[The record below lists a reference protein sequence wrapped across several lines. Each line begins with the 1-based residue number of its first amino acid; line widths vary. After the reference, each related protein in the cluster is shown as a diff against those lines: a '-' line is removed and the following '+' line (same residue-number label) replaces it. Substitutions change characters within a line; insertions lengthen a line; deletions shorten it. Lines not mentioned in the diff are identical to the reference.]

1 MKPCSEGETRG
12 SNMNTAIQPYLDK
25 AIDVLN
31 EFGIAPREDETVQ
44 MSRMLEDIVSVDREK
59 VVAVGRVMQYQG
71 SFNEL
76 VRDKIENVQIGD
88 RYGDITSKFDS
99 IREDGKRLVTQLDD
113 GKIDTVEKLQNAWMR
128 VTRGTIGK
136 RFEGIRETYLD
147 VSSDAKDEIDRERT
161 ILDAYADFR
170 GALKEATAIT
180 YELEQQQDVVLRAA
194 IANTGAAQETVV
206 AYAGEDK
213 AYKTRLEGA
222 RDQALR
228 MQREEQRKYDF
239 IKDFATQ
246 LEIGY
251 NAGETVMAKL
261 AQTSEVKEQVWR
273 RSVTFFKTNEHVFTA
288 LGATYIALL
297 GLHEKT
303 ETLNAMTGGIN
314 NALEDLA
321 TLGDDITKKGLEAAH
336 GVTISADSVKKLVDS
351 IVEYQTTTQDYV
363 RELRAKSDENARAIS
378 TIVEDGKQ
386 RVIAA
391 VTKYSL

>member
-1 MKPCSEGETRG
+1 
-12 SNMNTAIQPYLDK
+12 MNTAIQPYLDK